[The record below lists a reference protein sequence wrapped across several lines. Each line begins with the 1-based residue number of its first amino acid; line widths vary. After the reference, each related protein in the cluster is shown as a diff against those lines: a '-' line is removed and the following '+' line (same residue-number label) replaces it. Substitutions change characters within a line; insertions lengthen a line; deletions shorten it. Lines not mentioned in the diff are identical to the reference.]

1 MKSTFFIALALIAS
15 VSLSAQGVVGKWKTI
30 DDKTGLVKSIV
41 EIREQNGELYGKIIQ
56 LFRSEWANQ
65 NPKCTECKDDRKDQP
80 MIGMDVVRN
89 MKWNGSMF
97 KDGTICDPNNGD
109 IYRCEMWLKAGDPNR
124 LELRGYWGFVYRTQ
138 TWERVQ

>member
-1 MKSTFFIALALIAS
+1 MKSILIFAS
-15 VSLSAQGVVGKWKTI
+15 LLTLSISAAAQGVVGKWKTI

-41 EIREQNGELYGKIIQ
+41 EIKEQNGQLSGTVIQ

-80 MIGMDVVRN
+80 MLGMDVVRN
-89 MKWNGSMF
+89 MKWNGSLY

-109 IYRCEMWLKAGDPNR
+109 IYKCEMWLKSGDANK
-124 LELRGYWGFVYRTQ
+124 LEVRGYWGIIYRTQ

>member
-1 MKSTFFIALALIAS
+1 MKSILIFAS
-15 VSLSAQGVVGKWKTI
+15 LLTLSISAAAQGVVGKWKTI

-41 EIREQNGELYGKIIQ
+41 EIKEQNGQLSGTVIQ

-65 NPKCTECKDDRKDQP
+65 NPKCTECKDDRKDMP
-80 MIGMDVVRN
+80 MLGMDVVRN
-89 MKWNGSMF
+89 MKWNGSLY

-109 IYRCEMWLKAGDPNR
+109 IYKCEMWLKSGDANK
-124 LELRGYWGFVYRTQ
+124 LEVRGYWGIIYRTQ

>member
-1 MKSTFFIALALIAS
+1 MKSILIFAS
-15 VSLSAQGVVGKWKTI
+15 LLTLSISAAAQGVVGKWKTI

-41 EIREQNGELYGKIIQ
+41 EIKEQNGQLSGTVIQ

-65 NPKCTECKDDRKDQP
+65 NPKCTECKDDRKDKP
-80 MIGMDVVRN
+80 MLGMDVVRN
-89 MKWNGSMF
+89 MKWNGKLY

-109 IYRCEMWLKAGDPNR
+109 IYKCEMWLKSGDANK
-124 LELRGYWGFVYRTQ
+124 LEVRGYWGIIYRTQ